1 MSTKSNECEPSGP
14 ESDTERVLPGGESF
28 ADIDDRRDAM
38 HETIDVWLEQ
48 LASGVD
54 DAQASE
60 HFQQWLDVQSRFHDY
75 SLNNT
80 LLIYAQMP
88 EATRVAGYNT
98 WREEF
103 DRHVQEGEQ
112 AIWIW
117 APITAAK
124 CPDCGNSPSYHDSID
139 CEYDDTAPEEWTTGV
154 VAFKPVPVFD
164 VSQTDGE
171 PLAELDTTTH
181 GDPGDLLERVR
192 AVALD
197 RGLSFEIVPSGEW
210 THGDAAGVYQHDE
223 EAIEVEAQSN
233 DADEARVAV
242 HELAHAILHEPSLD
256 ETERPRRELEA
267 EATAYVVARHFGLD
281 AENSRFYLAA
291 WADQD
296 NEDVRE
302 HLDRIQSTTASLI
315 EYLDDTPESHR

>member
-1 MSTKSNECEPSGP
+1 
-14 ESDTERVLPGGESF
+14 
-28 ADIDDRRDAM
+28 M
-38 HETIDVWLEQ
+38 HETIDAWLDE

-60 HFQQWLDVQSRFHDY
+60 QFQAWLDVQSRFHDY

-88 EATRVAGYNT
+88 DATRVAGYNT

-103 DRHVQEGEQ
+103 DRHVQEGES

-117 APITAAK
+117 APITTAK
-124 CPDCGNSPSYHDSID
+124 CPECGNSPSYHDSID
-139 CEYDDTAPEEWTTGV
+139 CEYDDTSPEEWSSGV

-164 VSQTDGE
+164 VSQTEGE
-171 PLAELDTTTH
+171 PLPELDTTTH

-192 AVALD
+192 AVAVE
-197 RGLSFEIVPSGEW
+197 RGLSFDVVPSEEWMHGE
-210 THGDAAGVYQHDE
+210 AAGVYQHDL
-223 EAIEVEAQSN
+223 EAIEVEEQSN

-242 HELAHAILHEPSLD
+242 HELAHAVLHEPGLEED
-256 ETERPRRELEA
+256 ERPRRELEA
-267 EATAYVVARHFGLD
+267 EATAYVVARHHGLD

-296 NEDVRE
+296 DEDVRE
-302 HLDRIQSTTASLI
+302 RLDRIQSTATSLI
-315 EYLDDTPESHR
+315 ERLDDALESHR

>member
-1 MSTKSNECEPSGP
+1 MATTPTEP
-14 ESDTERVLPGGESF
+14 ESTDYTSVQDRVAPGSESF
-28 ADIDDRRDAM
+28 TDVDDRTDTM
-38 HETIDVWLEQ
+38 HDTIDAWLDQ
-48 LASGVD
+48 LANGVD
-54 DAQASE
+54 DAQTSE

-88 EATRVAGYNT
+88 DATRIAGYNT

-139 CEYDDTAPEEWTTGV
+139 CEHDDTPPEEWSTGV

-164 VSQTDGE
+164 VSQTDGD
-171 PLAELDTTTH
+171 PLPELDTTTH

-192 AVALD
+192 AVAAD
-197 RGLSFEIVPSGEW
+197 RGLSFKIVPSGEW
-210 THGDAAGVYQHDE
+210 MHGDAAGIYQHSE
-223 EAIEVEAQSN
+223 EAIMVEAQSN
-233 DADEARVAV
+233 DADEARIAV
-242 HELAHAILHEPSLD
+242 HELAHAVLHEPSLD
-256 ETERPRRELEA
+256 ENERPRRELEA
-267 EATAYVVARHFGLD
+267 EATAYVIARHYGLD

-291 WADQD
+291 WADQGD
-296 NEDVRE
+296 EDVRE
-302 HLDRIQSTTASLI
+302 ALDRIQSTVTSLI
-315 EYLDDTPESHR
+315 ECLNDTLELHP

>member
-1 MSTKSNECEPSGP
+1 MPSTNTDSNAADSDSGR
-14 ESDTERVLPGGESF
+14 TRITPGGESF
-28 ADIDDRRDAM
+28 TDVEDRRDAM
-38 HETIDVWLEQ
+38 QETIDAWLDQ
-48 LASGVD
+48 LADGVA

-60 HFQQWLDVQSRFHDY
+60 QFQAWLDVQAKFHDY

-80 LLIYAQMP
+80 LLIYAQCP
-88 EATRVAGYNT
+88 EATKVAGYNT

-103 DRHVQEGEQ
+103 DRHVKEGES

-124 CPDCGNSPSYHDSID
+124 CPDCGNSPSYHELSD
-139 CEYDDTAPEEWTTGV
+139 CEYDDTSPEEWSSGV

-171 PLAELDTTTH
+171 PLPELETETL

-192 AVALD
+192 QVANEC
-197 RGLSFEIVPSGEW
+197 GVSFDVVSSNAW
-210 THGDAAGVYQHDE
+210 RHGDATGVYQHDD

-233 DADEARVAV
+233 EADMARVAV
-242 HELAHAILHEPSLD
+242 HELAHSALHDPDVDSE
-256 ETERPRRELEA
+256 ERPRRELEA

-281 AENSRFYLAA
+281 ASNSRFYLAA
-291 WADQD
+291 WAHQD
-296 NEDVRE
+296 DEAIRDR
-302 HLDRIQSTTASLI
+302 LDRIQSTAGSLI
-315 EYLDDTPESHR
+315 ECLDDTLE